1 MGGVGSVSKH
11 YDKLID
17 QLTAPNPGPRRTEP
31 RTEEQVRS
39 FVKGFG
45 LSASA
50 TDLMVGAWIGDIQLA
65 HESGWS
71 DGYEQGNQE
80 GRWDQ

>member
-1 MGGVGSVSKH
+1 MSRH
-11 YDKLID
+11 HDKLIKS
-17 QLTAPNPGPRRTEP
+17 LTAPGPGPRRTGP

-71 DGYEQGNQE
+71 DGYNSAEE
-80 GRWDQ
+80 YHTDY